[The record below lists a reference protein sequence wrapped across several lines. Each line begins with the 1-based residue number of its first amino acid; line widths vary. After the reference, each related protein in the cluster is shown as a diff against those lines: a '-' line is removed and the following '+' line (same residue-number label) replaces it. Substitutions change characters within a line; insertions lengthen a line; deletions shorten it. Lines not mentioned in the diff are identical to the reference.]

1 MTKLQTINLLILI
14 LIGMSSQAIAATI
27 EWDGGANTT
36 NWNDAANWD
45 GNDVPDSNDKVV
57 FKNGLTLVFSNVS
70 PATMPK
76 EIKIEGGANITFP
89 FNLDLEKI
97 EVKGAVSSTAV
108 FNGTVSLSKEL
119 KLKSL
124 SVVTFNAA
132 ADIKKIKS
140 EKGGGTLNFNAN
152 ASVETLEL
160 KDNQSTTINTA
171 ATASLTIAK
180 DVKVK
185 GSLLLNGG
193 TVVFDKK
200 LEVEPNASFTSS
212 ANLRVHEDVEIKG
225 SLLSSGAITF
235 DKKLK
240 IEPNGSFTSSAN
252 LTVSED
258 VEIKGSLVNSGTIA
272 FDKKLKIE
280 PSGSF
285 TNSATVTVDED
296 AEIKGSLINSGIM
309 TFEEDLDVKSSGTLT
324 NSGTIIVNGTYDCEG
339 SCDALSVLP
348 VELTYFTAQLDDA
361 TVMLE
366 WQTATELNNEGF
378 EIQRGQIDEQSGE
391 LKWQYLTYVSGY
403 GNSSELQDYSYI
415 DEHPAVGVNY
425 YRLKQNDYDDQFEY
439 SKIVSVRLQGE
450 AISNTED
457 QAPLYYPNPVRGAL
471 TLEYISFVTTDA
483 LLDIYDLNG
492 KKVSAR
498 NLALE
503 SGLNRFSIDVSNLAK
518 GSYVAVLWIN
528 KQKQTQLLVVE

>member
-45 GNDVPDSNDKVV
+45 GDDVPDSNDKVV

-152 ASVETLEL
+152 ASVENLEL

-185 GSLLLNGG
+185 GSLSNSGNI
-193 TVVFDKK
+193 VFEKK
-200 LEVEPNASFTSS
+200 
-212 ANLRVHEDVEIKG
+212 I
-225 SLLSSGAITF
+225 
-235 DKKLK
+235 K
-240 IEPNGSFTSSAN
+240 IEEGGSF
-252 LTVSED
+252 
-258 VEIKGSLVNSGTIA
+258 INSG
-272 FDKKLKIE
+272 
-280 PSGSF
+280 
-285 TNSATVTVDED
+285 TVTVDED

-309 TFEEDLDVKSSGTLT
+309 TFEEDLDVKSSGSIT
-324 NSGTIIVNGTYDCEG
+324 NSGIITVNGTYSCPNEN
-339 SCDALSVLP
+339 CDALSVLP
-348 VELTYFTAQLDDA
+348 VELTYFAAQLEEA
-361 TVMLE
+361 VVMLD

-425 YRLKQNDYDDQFEY
+425 YRLKQNDYDGQFEY

-450 AISNTED
+450 AISDTED